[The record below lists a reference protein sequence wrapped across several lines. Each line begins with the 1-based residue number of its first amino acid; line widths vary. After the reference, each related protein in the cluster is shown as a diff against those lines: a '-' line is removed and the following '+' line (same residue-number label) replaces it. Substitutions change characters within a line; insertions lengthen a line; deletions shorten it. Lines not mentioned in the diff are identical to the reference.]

1 MIIIELK
8 KYYTNIKM
16 SKFIKIIFLVTLNF
30 SLLFS
35 FSAKASEKIKIGL
48 LVPLSGL
55 NKELGQSI
63 IKAVRLAVNDI
74 NNNSIEI
81 IPKDTASKANK
92 ALKSAFELKQMGVKV
107 VIGPV
112 FYESITYLDKIKDVT
127 FLSLTNKTLDLPKN
141 VISTGINSTSQLNTI
156 KKFLEKNNIKRTI
169 FLTPIQDY
177 EFEVKKGIK
186 DSKIKIYKDYDYSTE
201 PTKLTKQIEEIT
213 NYQIRK
219 KNLEDEILRL
229 KKSNQP
235 NKEKK
240 IKKLERRYTLGGLNF
255 DAVVIADFDE
265 SLKSVSTSLLYA
277 DVSPKDKYFITLN
290 QWFDESLLNETGIQ
304 PLYYPSIN
312 KNNFENYKDKFF
324 SQFNEYPSHLALL
337 SYDLVGLVYYLSL
350 KTNLSNLN
358 KLFKKKNSFKGK
370 IGIFDIK
377 NNKINHRLN
386 FYKIEDKKIIEI
398 F

>member
-1 MIIIELK
+1 
-8 KYYTNIKM
+8 M
-16 SKFIKIIFLVTLNF
+16 SKFIKIIFLVILNF

-35 FSAKASEKIKIGL
+35 FSTKASEKIKIGL
-48 LVPLSGL
+48 MVPLTGS

-63 IKAVRLAVNDI
+63 MKAVRLAVKDI
-74 NNNSIEI
+74 NNDLLEI
-81 IPKDTASKANK
+81 IPKDTASKASK
-92 ALKSAFELKQMGVKV
+92 SLRSAFELKQMGVKI

-112 FYESITYLDKIKDVT
+112 FYESISYLDEIKDIT

-141 VISTGINSTSQLNTI
+141 VISAGINSTSQFNTI
-156 KKFLEKNNIKRTI
+156 KKFIETNNIKKTI

-186 DSKIKIYKDYDYSTE
+186 DSKIKIFKDYDYSTE

-213 NYQIRK
+213 NYRIRK
-219 KNLEDEILRL
+219 QNLEDEILRL
-229 KKSNQP
+229 KRSNQP

-240 IKKLERRYTLGGLNF
+240 INKLEQRYTLGDLNF

-265 SLKSVSTSLLYA
+265 SLKSVTTSLLYT
-277 DVSPKDKYFITLN
+277 DVSPKKKYFITLN
-290 QWFDESLLNETGIQ
+290 QWFDKALLNEVDIQ

-312 KNNFENYKDKFF
+312 LNNFENYKDKFF
-324 SQFNEYPSHLALL
+324 REFKEYPSHLALL

-370 IGIFDIK
+370 IGIFNIK

-386 FYKIEDKKIIEI
+386 FYKVENKKITEI